1 MAATSS
7 KEGRENT
14 QLLQCLW
21 YRQAM
26 EKVSESAIFAT
37 TKKKKNQDGNQKK
50 KKRKEKE
57 KINEL

>member
-37 TKKKKNQDGNQKK
+37 TKKKKKSGWQLEKK
-50 KKRKEKE
+50 KTKREREDK
-57 KINEL
+57 

>member
-37 TKKKKNQDGNQKK
+37 TKKKKNQDGN
-50 KKRKEKE
+50 
-57 KINEL
+57 

>member
-37 TKKKKNQDGNQKK
+37 TKKKKIRMATRKK
-50 KKRKEKE
+50 KNEKRKRR
-57 KINEL
+57 